1 MINLFSVSLVLGGS
15 IVTAF
20 GALFIKRGMEQF
32 SLRTIF
38 KNQVLFSGIL
48 LYGISVIIYI
58 IALRREELSVLFP
71 LVSTTYIWSS
81 LLATKFLKEKMNI
94 WKWLSVM
101 GIIIGALFTISSN
114 ARE

>member
-101 GIIIGALFTISSN
+101 GIIIEALFIGLGS
-114 ARE
+114 